1 MNYGVETMLGAIVG
15 DIIGSRFEQRN
26 TNSKNFELF
35 TDKCH
40 FTDDSVMTLAVA
52 DALLESNSG
61 DTDLTRLLVNKM
73 QTIGLKHPF
82 VGYGSRFHSWLYEK
96 NTEPIGSFGN
106 GSAMRVSA
114 CGWLGKDLE
123 EVKMLARKSAEV
135 THNHPE
141 GIKGAEVVAAAIYLA
156 RTGKSKEEIKNYI
169 VENYSSLDGMSPEC
183 WNIDF
188 CKKFYYDLNF
198 KLEDL
203 KPVYYFDIT
212 CQGSVPEAIEA
223 FLEADSFED
232 AIRTAVA
239 IGGDSDTIAAIAGSI
254 AEAFY
259 GIPDSISSKAISYLT
274 PDLLGILRPFLNL
287 QIQRKQLVSSDFEIN

>member
-1 MNYGVETMLGAIVG
+1 MNYKGETMPLGAIIG
-15 DIIGSRFEQRN
+15 DIVGSRFEFNN

-35 TDKCH
+35 TEKCH

-52 DALLESNSG
+52 DALLEYKFCCDG
-61 DTDLTRLLVNKM
+61 DLTKLLVDKM

-82 VGYGSRFHSWLYEK
+82 AGYGKRFRDWLYKK
-96 NTEPIGSFGN
+96 NSEPINSFGN

-114 CGWLGKDLE
+114 CAWIGKDLE
-123 EVKMLARKSAEV
+123 EVNMLARKSAEV

-141 GIKGAEVVAAAIYLA
+141 GIKGAEAVAAAIYLA
-156 RTGKSKEEIKNYI
+156 KTGKSKEEIKNYI
-169 VENYSSLDGMSPEC
+169 VANYSSLDGMGPEC

-203 KPVYYFDIT
+203 KPVYFFDIT
-212 CQGSVPEAIEA
+212 CQGSVPEAIKA

-232 AIRTAVA
+232 TIRTAVS

-259 GIPDSISSKAISYLT
+259 GVPDSISSKALSYLT
-274 PDLLGILRPFLNL
+274 PDLLDILMHF
-287 QIQRKQLVSSDFEIN
+287 